1 MLFSLSLAGCSLG
14 ASYQTELEYIEQII
28 EEQPDSAL
36 SHLNRIGR
44 VIDKKGRERAL
55 YNLLLT
61 ESLYKLYKPI
71 NDTLV
76 NYSIEFYE
84 QRHDNRHLAMSY
96 YYKGVVID
104 NMGKT
109 EDAVLYLK
117 KAENLAQKENDEL
130 LKNKIYE
137 NLHYINLQ
145 SHNYKL
151 AMYYARFFLSSS
163 FVMKDTALICKAYD
177 DIANTYSY
185 RQMPDSA
192 YFYRNRLRLL
202 ISDKMQTNPYLLTN
216 YANDLLKRGNMSDAK
231 TLLEKAIE
239 HRPMANQYV
248 MLGKIAHAEGDTL
261 AARTYWEKALSYNDP
276 PFSINAYR
284 QLGYMAYEQHFYKR
298 ATWMLAMADSLN
310 EAYHEQIHTA
320 KLSEIQQKY
329 DHAIEL
335 KNNAETLNFWL
346 VILVCVIILLAGGAI
361 YHLLKVRKF
370 RNAISENILTINE
383 AERKIA
389 LLQSSGKNFEHEI
402 KQLNSQMERLKERT
416 AEQLGRGKLIYE
428 TAMRRE
434 WLKNFST
441 TDEQSFIDYYAFAYT
456 DLFNKLTSPYSSLT
470 RRQATYLIFHDM
482 GLTDDDIQIV
492 LNISRTTIRSYR
504 HRFKSDVKH
513 GQSGVGTA
521 AHQRFGQQ

>member
-1 MLFSLSLAGCSLG
+1 MTRKVIHIFFSSLALVGCSMG
-14 ASYQTELEYIEQII
+14 TSYQAKLEEIEGMI

-36 SHLNRIGR
+36 SHLNRIDSM
-44 VIDKKGRERAL
+44 IDEKGRERAL

-71 NDTLV
+71 NDTLI
-76 NYSIEFYE
+76 NYSIDFYE
-84 QRHDNRHLAMSY
+84 QGHDNRHLAMSY
-96 YYKGVVID
+96 YYKAVVID
-104 NMGKT
+104 DMGKT

-117 KAENLAQKENDEL
+117 KAENLAKKENDEL

-151 AMYYARFFLSSS
+151 AMEYARFFLSSS
-163 FVMKDTALICKAYD
+163 FALKDTALICKAYD
-177 DIANTYSY
+177 DIAITFSY
-185 RQMPDSA
+185 LQMADSA
-192 YFYRNRLRLL
+192 FCYRKKSRAL
-202 ISDKMQTNPYLLTN
+202 ITDKMGNNPYLLAN
-216 YANDLLKRGNMSDAK
+216 YANDLFKQGKLADAK
-231 TLLEKAIE
+231 AILKKAAKE
-239 HRPMANQYV
+239 RPLANQYV

-261 AARTYWEKALSYNDP
+261 AARTYWEQAISYNDH

-284 QLGYMAYEQHFYKR
+284 QLGYMAYEQQHYRR
-298 ATWMLAMADSLN
+298 AVWLLAMADSLN

-320 KLSEIQQKY
+320 KLTEVQQKY
-329 DHAIEL
+329 DHAIEQ
-335 KNNAETLNFWL
+335 KNNAEKLNFWL
-346 VILVCVIILLAGGAI
+346 VILICVIILLAGGII
-361 YHLLKVRKF
+361 YHLQKVRKF
-370 RNAISENILTINE
+370 RNAISDNILTINE
-383 AERKIA
+383 AEQKIA

-402 KQLNSQMERLKERT
+402 KQLNSQLERLKEKT

-456 DLFNKLTSPYSSLT
+456 DLFNKLTSPYTSLT
-470 RRQATYLIFHDM
+470 RRQATYLIFRNM

-492 LNISRTTIRSYR
+492 LNISRATIRSYR
-504 HRFKSDVKH
+504 HRFTK
-513 GQSGVGTA
+513 
-521 AHQRFGQQ
+521 